1 MYSKFFILF
10 LFFPF
15 FVFSQKTDSLVF
27 PKKTP
32 YLLGAGLIY
41 GGTLIGLNEL
51 WYKNAPR
58 SSFHFFDDGK
68 QWEQMDKVGHGFTA
82 FYLSQIS
89 VKGFEKLGFKKR
101 KSLILG
107 SITGFGLI
115 STIEVFDGFAANYG
129 ASSSDLLANFSGVL
143 LFSSQYAFWRE
154 IRLKPKFSFQ
164 KSPFPVLRPN
174 TFGKTLLEQILKD
187 YNGQTYWLSVDW
199 AKFLGKNTKTFFP
212 KFLTLAVGYGAGEM
226 LYGNPTENEAA
237 GYKGLRR
244 YFLGIDIELSQI
256 RTRHIWLKKTF
267 QYLSVWRIPAPAL
280 EYNRQDGLKWHW
292 LK

>member
-1 MYSKFFILF
+1 M
-10 LFFPF
+10 
-15 FVFSQKTDSLVF
+15 
-27 PKKTP
+27 P
-32 YLLGAGLIY
+32 YLLGSGLIY

-58 SSFHFFDDGK
+58 SSFHFFDDSQ
-68 QWEQMDKVGHGFTA
+68 QWKQMDKVGHGFAA

-89 VKGFEKLGFKKR
+89 VKGFEKMGFKKK
-101 KSLILG
+101 KSLIFG
-107 SITGFGLI
+107 SVTGFALI
-115 STIEVFDGFAANYG
+115 STIEIFDGFSANYG

-143 LFSSQYAFWRE
+143 LFSSQYAFWDE
-154 IRLKPKFSFQ
+154 IRLQPKFSFQ
-164 KSPFPVLRPN
+164 KSPFSALRPN

-199 AKFLGKNTKTFFP
+199 AKFLNKNQRTFLP

-226 LYGNPTENEAA
+226 LYGSPAENEAA

-244 YFLGIDIELSQI
+244 YFLGIDIQMHQI
-256 RTRHIWLKKTF
+256 QTRHVWLKKTF

-280 EYNRQDGLKWHW
+280 EYNHQDGLKWHW